1 MSAYIKAKRGPDGR
15 YRLFFRGTRNE
26 VYPGLDWPTA
36 AAARMHYRVEAA
48 RRTLPPSVET

>member
-48 RRTLPPSVET
+48 RRIIPPNVET